1 MPKGE
6 WYDYYRGFHRISNNG
21 EFVNVQVRRNETS
34 LFVRGGSVIF
44 KQDCLPTVTERLLL
58 NLQFISFWHEKF
70 KEYFSIVKT
79 HSLT

>member
-44 KQDCLPTVTERLLL
+44 KEDCLLTVTER
-58 NLQFISFWHEKF
+58 
-70 KEYFSIVKT
+70 Y
-79 HSLT
+79 